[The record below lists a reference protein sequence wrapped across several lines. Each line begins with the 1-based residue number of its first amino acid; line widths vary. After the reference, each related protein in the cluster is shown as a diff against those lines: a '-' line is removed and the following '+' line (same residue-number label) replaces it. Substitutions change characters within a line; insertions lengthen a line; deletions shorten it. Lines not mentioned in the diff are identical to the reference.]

1 MISRFFVKIN
11 FFIFLKNSVIY
22 FRLFKYPNFDGQ
34 SALAN
39 KSFFQADKVD
49 FYWNNKGNN
58 ALLLTSTEVDKTGGS
73 YYGKQGLHFMGL
85 NGETSFINLSK

>member
-1 MISRFFVKIN
+1 M
-11 FFIFLKNSVIY
+11 Y
-22 FRLFKYPNFDGQ
+22 KYPNFENQ
-34 SALAN
+34 QTIAS

-49 FYWNNKGNN
+49 FMWNLKGNN

-85 NGETSFINLSK
+85 NGQTSIVTMSK